1 MKHALANEPHP
12 MSAEETGK
20 LTWEAAT
27 ERFLDVT
34 QLTEK
39 DLRPGPVA
47 GAVEN
52 LLWVT
57 HNTLSGMES
66 ARAVVGAGS
75 NTRDNP
81 QRLTDYQPDDS
92 DLGGLFDDKNRA
104 RKAHSKCAA
113 AAAATAAQKA

>member
-1 MKHALANEPHP
+1 MTHALATEPHP
-12 MSAEETGK
+12 MSAEETAK

-52 LLWVT
+52 LLWMT
-57 HNTLSGMES
+57 HNTLSGMEV
-66 ARAVVGAGS
+66 ARSVVGAGS

-92 DLGGLFDDKNRA
+92 DVGGLFDNKNRA
-104 RKAHSKCAA
+104 RTAHSKCAA
-113 AAAATAAQKA
+113 ATAAAAQKA